1 MENYKLTINIINNYK
16 CYLMKEER
24 SEATIAKYLR
34 DIRAFYNYLPD
45 NKIVTK
51 EITIA
56 YKTSILDNYESSS
69 INSML
74 AAVNG
79 FLKFL
84 GLDYCKVK
92 KLKVQRQIY
101 REESRELTK
110 EEYFALLSA
119 CSGNKH
125 QRLNLIIQTIC
136 GTGIR
141 ISELKHFTVQAVKS
155 GKVQVHCKGKSR
167 TVFIPT
173 QLRDKLLIYISKK
186 GIESGSI
193 FITRGGKPVDR
204 SNIWTQMQKICEIA
218 GVAASKVFPHNL
230 RHLFAR
236 TYYQIKKDLGKLA
249 DILGH
254 SNIETTRIYTIST
267 GKEHEKQ
274 IECLGLII

>member
-1 MENYKLTINIINNYK
+1 
-16 CYLMKEER
+16 MKEER